1 MTVAFVVTLYS
12 DVLLLFGTLDVVD
25 AVVHLVVDLD
35 LGRGDGIVGGRLVAE
50 GLQGGQ
56 GPLQM
61 VLLLK

>member
-1 MTVAFVVTLYS
+1 LYS

-25 AVVHLVVDLD
+25 ALVHLVVDLD
-35 LGRGDGIVGGRLVAE
+35 LGRGDGIVVGRLVAE

>member
-1 MTVAFVVTLYS
+1 VAFVVTLYS

-35 LGRGDGIVGGRLVAE
+35 LGRGDGIVVGRLVAE
-50 GLQGGQ
+50 GLQGRQ